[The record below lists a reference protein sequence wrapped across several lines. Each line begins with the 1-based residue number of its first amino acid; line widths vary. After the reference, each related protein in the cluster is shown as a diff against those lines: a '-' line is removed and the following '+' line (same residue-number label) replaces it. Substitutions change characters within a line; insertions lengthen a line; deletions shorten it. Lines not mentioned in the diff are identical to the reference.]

1 MELITANRANGIL
14 YHFLTYH
21 QQEGKSWIL
30 PSNICPEV
38 VLTFLKAGCKLRFID
53 LEEKEL
59 GINLKQVEETIN
71 NGGIAGVLYNHTYG
85 NEYTPDRH
93 LTDIRNSNPE
103 LLLVDDRCLCDPQFD
118 FESSWADLVL
128 FSTNFRKQVD
138 LGYGG
143 YSFTNVIIEPEEI
156 PEYKKNEYD
165 KVSHELK
172 VKKDSEYWRSMA
184 FMPWLDTSFMG
195 ISTDKYFEEIRKY
208 KKKWNKHKQ
217 SLISVYK
224 KHIPRDMQLGTQFNN
239 WRFQVIS
246 DRKEEV
252 LNQLHD
258 NGLFAGD
265 HYRSLGSS
273 YEEKNFPIA
282 ERIERKVINL
292 FIDNYYD
299 NNQARQTLEIL
310 CKLA

>member
-14 YHFLTYH
+14 YYFLKYH
-21 QQEGKSWIL
+21 KQEDKCWIL

-38 VLTFLKAGCKLRFID
+38 VLTFLKARCELRFID

-59 GINLKQVEETIN
+59 GINLKQVEAAIH

-85 NEYTPDRH
+85 NEYTPDQH
-93 LTDIRNSNPE
+93 LTDIRNNNPE
-103 LLLVDDRCLCDPQFD
+103 LQLVDDRCLCDPQFD

-143 YSFTNVIIEPEEI
+143 HGFTNLKIELGEF
-156 PEYKKNEYD
+156 PEYKKKEYD

-172 VKKDSEYWRSMA
+172 AKVDPEHWRSMA
-184 FMPWLDTSFMG
+184 TRPWLDTSTMG
-195 ISTDKYFEEIRKY
+195 ITTEKYFEEIRKY
-208 KKKWNKHKQ
+208 IKKWNKHRQ
-217 SLISVYK
+217 SLTSIYE
-224 KHIPRDMQLGTQFNN
+224 KHIPRYMQLGSQFNN

-246 DRKEEV
+246 DRKKDV
-252 LNQLHD
+252 LKQLYY
-258 NGLFAGD
+258 NSLFAGD
-265 HYRSLGSS
+265 HYRSLGSN

-299 NNQARQTLEIL
+299 NNQAKQTLEIL

>member
-1 MELITANRANGIL
+1 MELITAYRANGIL
-14 YHFLTYH
+14 YHFLKYH
-21 QQEGKSWIL
+21 KQEDKCWIL

-38 VLTFLKAGCKLRFID
+38 VLTLIKAGCKLRFID

-59 GINLKQVEETIN
+59 GINLEQGEEVIH

-85 NEYTPDRH
+85 NEYTPDQH
-93 LTDIRNSNPE
+93 LTEIRNNNPE

-118 FESSWADLVL
+118 FKSSWADMAL

-143 YSFTNVIIEPEEI
+143 YGFTNVKIEPREI
-156 PEYKKNEYD
+156 PEYKKKEYD

-172 VKKDSEYWRSMA
+172 AKVDPKQWRSMA
-184 FMPWLDTSFMG
+184 ISPWLDTSVMG
-195 ISTDKYFEEIRKY
+195 ISTEKYFEEIWKY
-208 KKKWNKHKQ
+208 KQKWSKHKQ
-217 SLISVYK
+217 SLISVYE
-224 KHIPRDMQLGTQFNN
+224 KHIPRYMQLGTQFNN

-246 DRKEEV
+246 DRKGEV
-252 LNQLHD
+252 LKQLCD

-273 YEEKNFPIA
+273 YEKKKFPIA

-292 FIDNYYD
+292 FIDNYYA
-299 NNQARQTLEIL
+299 NNQAKQTLEIL
-310 CKLA
+310 CK